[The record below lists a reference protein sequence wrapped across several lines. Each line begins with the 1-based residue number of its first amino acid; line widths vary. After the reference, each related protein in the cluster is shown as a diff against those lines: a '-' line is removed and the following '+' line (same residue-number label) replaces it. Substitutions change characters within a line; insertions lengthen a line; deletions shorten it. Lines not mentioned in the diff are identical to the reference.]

1 MHILPPRHVDFSKL
15 KLISTPKSPRQLFTL
30 DENQFLIHSKASPEL
45 MFPFESE
52 EMTEII
58 KDHHRKIADTE
69 VTTLRPIICRD
80 HERLGAQ
87 EFEVRV
93 YLQRGDTI
101 VIHSHHGVMI
111 L

>member
-1 MHILPPRHVDFSKL
+1 MHILPPRLVDFSKL
-15 KLISTPKSPRQLFTL
+15 KLISTPESPRQLFTL
-30 DENQFLIHSKASPEL
+30 AENQFLIHSKASPEL
-45 MFPFESE
+45 MFPFESG

-58 KDHHRKIADTE
+58 KDHHGKIVDAE
-69 VTTLRPIICRD
+69 VATIRPLICRD

-87 EFEVRV
+87 ELEVRV

-101 VIHSHHGVMI
+101 VVHSHHGVMI